1 MGTKFNELLMEI
13 ARARAASANE
23 AVLRRDYAAAQA
35 HASTAEACAAVV
47 SVAHLVDQERE
58 NRELLYGTDE
68 SPVARPDVTATGDD
82 ADVDPVQDL
91 AEKGAR

>member
-1 MGTKFNELLMEI
+1 MGTKFDELLMEI
-13 ARARAASANE
+13 ARARALTSNE

-47 SVAHLVDQERE
+47 SVSHLVDQARE
-58 NRELLYGTDE
+58 TRELLYGTDE

-82 ADVDPVQDL
+82 AEELDV
-91 AEKGAR
+91 

>member
-23 AVLRRDYAAAQA
+23 AVLRRDYAAARA

-47 SVAHLVDQERE
+47 RVSHLVDQERE
-58 NRELLYGTDE
+58 THELLYGTGE

-82 ADVDPVQDL
+82 AEAVGV
-91 AEKGAR
+91 